1 VYVKRFLTSL
11 NLSIQIPT
19 RFFKVLHP
27 GFEIRSPNVFDGVAK
42 IEAHVLGNL
51 NALNAAGM
59 LRVVLWMV
67 YGIVVHE

>member
-19 RFFKVLHP
+19 RFLKVLHP

-42 IEAHVLGNL
+42 IEAHMLGDL
-51 NALNAAGM
+51 DALNAARM
-59 LRVVLWMV
+59 LSVMLWMV
-67 YGIVVHE
+67 YRVVAHE

>member
-11 NLSIQIPT
+11 NLSIQIPAC
-19 RFFKVLHP
+19 FLKVLHP
-27 GFEIRSPNVFDGVAK
+27 GFEIRSPNVFDGVAE

-51 NALNAAGM
+51 NAFHAAGM

-67 YGIVVHE
+67 YWIVAHE